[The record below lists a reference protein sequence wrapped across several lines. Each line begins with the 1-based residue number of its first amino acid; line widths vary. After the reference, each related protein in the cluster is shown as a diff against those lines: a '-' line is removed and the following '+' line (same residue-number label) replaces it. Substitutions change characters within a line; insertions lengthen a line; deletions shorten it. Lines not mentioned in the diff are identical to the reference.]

1 MGVHQLR
8 DGEHASL
15 FYDRPAE
22 LLESLIP
29 AVREALASGEQCIY
43 LADAPTAAH
52 VTSALGATVD
62 VSEARDRRALRLV
75 TQRDGFCPTGTF
87 RAGEMAAFLER
98 SIAEGLADGFPG
110 VVVAEDVAWV
120 LGPEA
125 RLEEVAAHEELVGSL
140 VAVHPV
146 SAICQYAAHVPPSVA
161 RMALGLHP
169 VVRIPL
175 TDETDV
181 GAVRE
186 RGRAIAESLGFA
198 PGDLTLM
205 WTVMSELARNLVE
218 RGLRGELIVRR
229 LEREHRL
236 GMCVTVRVE
245 QAGLTPTDLL
255 PVLPEVGPLMDEC
268 EVLSGADRGVSM
280 SITKWVRDHPS
291 AGEARLVLPS
301 WERETDAA
309 RGSAVRPLSP
319 RADTLAIPPPPP
331 PPITGAGGSQVQR
344 ESLDF
349 LENAPVALHSAA
361 EDGRILWANR
371 AELELLG
378 YTSEEYIG
386 RNIAEFHADAD
397 VIADILRRLSRNET
411 LHNYEA
417 RLRRKD
423 GSIRRVLITSNVFW
437 ENGKFV
443 HTRSFTRDFT
453 ERMADEEAW
462 RRDGQARLL
471 PNWQRDYAIFMLDG
485 DGHVL
490 SWGTGARLLKGYT
503 DEEILGRHFS
513 CFYTAEDRQAGTPER
528 ILRQAREEGRVEDE
542 GWRVRKDGRRF
553 WADVVVTAVPDKDGQ
568 VRRFIKITRDLTDR
582 MVAQEALRTANK
594 DLESRIAERTQE
606 LEVSLEEKER
616 LLAEVRKL
624 TVRDE
629 LTGLYNR
636 RGFLTLAAQH
646 LKFSRRT
653 KRGCWLIVVDVDD
666 FKQINDTFGHPEGD
680 QALVT
685 TAEILTRSFRESDIV
700 ARPGG
705 DEFAVLAVHTDDDS
719 AATITTRLDETLSQ
733 YNGQA
738 GRRYALAFSVGVV
751 RFDPTSPC
759 SIEELFARADE
770 ALYAQK
776 RRKARS

>member
-1 MGVHQLR
+1 MGVGQLR
-8 DGEHASL
+8 EGEHASL

-29 AVREALASGEQCIY
+29 AVREALASREQCIY
-43 LADAPTAAH
+43 LADELTAAH
-52 VTSALGATVD
+52 VTSALSATVD
-62 VSEARDRRALRLV
+62 VCEARDRGALRLV

-87 RAGEMAAFLER
+87 RTGEMAAFLER
-98 SIAEGLADGFPG
+98 SITDGLADGFPG

-125 RLEEVAAHEELVGSL
+125 RLEEVAAHEELVKSL
-140 VAVHPV
+140 VAGHPV
-146 SAICQYAAHVPPSVA
+146 TAICQYAAPHVPPSVA

-175 TDETDV
+175 TDATDV

-186 RGRAIAESLGFA
+186 RGRAIAEPLGFA

-205 WTVMSELARNLVE
+205 WTVISELARNVVE
-218 RGLRGELIVRR
+218 RGLRGELILRR

-255 PVLPEVGPLMDEC
+255 PVLPEVGPLLDEC
-268 EVLSGADRGVSM
+268 ETLSGADRGVIM

-291 AGEARLVLPS
+291 AREGRLALPS
-301 WERETDAA
+301 WKRETDVP
-309 RGSAVRPLSP
+309 RGSDVRPLSP
-319 RADTLAIPPPPP
+319 APYAD
-331 PPITGAGGSQVQR
+331 AGGQQLQR
-344 ESLDF
+344 EELVDF
-349 LENAPVALHSAA
+349 FDNAPVALHWVA

-378 YTSEEYIG
+378 YSSEEYIG

-397 VIADILRRLSRNET
+397 VIADILRRLSRHET
-411 LHNYEA
+411 VHNYEA
-417 RLRRKD
+417 RLLRRD
-423 GSIRRVLITSNVFW
+423 GSIRHVLITSNVFW

-443 HTRSFTRDFT
+443 HTRCFTRDIT
-453 ERMADEEAW
+453 ERKAAEEAL
-462 RRDGQARLL
+462 RRDEHRRVLAH
-471 PNWQRDYAIFMLDG
+471 WIRDYAIFMLDSN
-485 DGHVL
+485 GHVMT
-490 SWGTGARLLKGYT
+490 WNTGNRLLKGYT

-513 CFYTAEDRQAGTPER
+513 CFYTSEDRQAGVPER
-528 ILRQAREEGRVEDE
+528 ILRLAREQGRVEE
-542 GWRVRKDGRRF
+542 QGWRLRKDGTRF
-553 WADVVVTAVPDKDGQ
+553 WADVVVTAVPDKGGQ
-568 VRRFIKITRDLTDR
+568 VRGFVKITRDLTER
-582 MVAQEALRTANK
+582 MLAHRALRMANEG
-594 DLESRIAERTQE
+594 LESQVAERTQQ
-606 LEVSLEEKER
+606 LQASLEEKEQ
-616 LLAEVRKL
+616 LLAEVRNL
-624 TVRDE
+624 TLRDE

-636 RGFLTLAAQH
+636 RGFLTLATQH
-646 LKFSRRT
+646 LKFARRT
-653 KRGCWLIVVDVDD
+653 KQGCWLIVVDMDD

-685 TAEILTRSFRESDIV
+685 TAGILTRSFRESDIV

-705 DEFAVLAVHTDDDS
+705 DEFAVLAVHAEDDS
-719 AATITTRLDETLSQ
+719 GSTITKRLAETLSQ

-759 SIEELFARADE
+759 SIEELFTRADE

-776 RRKARS
+776 RRKAPPA

>member
-29 AVREALASGEQCIY
+29 AVREALARGEQCIY
-43 LADAPTAAH
+43 LADEPTAAH

-146 SAICQYAAHVPPSVA
+146 TAICQYAAHVPPSVA

-181 GAVRE
+181 GAGRE

-198 PGDLTLM
+198 PRDLTLM

-245 QAGLTPTDLL
+245 QVGLTPTDLL

-301 WERETDAA
+301 SKRETDAA
-309 RGSAVRPLSP
+309 RGSEVRP
-319 RADTLAIPPPPP
+319 
-331 PPITGAGGSQVQR
+331 QR
-344 ESLDF
+344 EELVDF
-349 LENAPVALHSAA
+349 FENAPVPMHWVA

-397 VIADILRRLSRNET
+397 VIPDILRRLSRSET

-417 RLRRKD
+417 RLRCKD
-423 GSIRRVLITSNVFW
+423 ASIRYVLITSDVFW

-443 HTRSFTRDFT
+443 HTRCFTRDIT
-453 ERMADEEAW
+453 ERKAAEEA
-462 RRDGQARLL
+462 RRQDEHVRLL
-471 PNWQRDYAIFMLDG
+471 ANWVRDYAIFMMDR
-485 DGHVL
+485 DGHVIT
-490 SWGTGARLLKGYT
+490 WNTGAKLLK
-503 DEEILGRHFS
+503 R
-513 CFYTAEDRQAGTPER
+513 
-528 ILRQAREEGRVEDE
+528 
-542 GWRVRKDGRRF
+542 
-553 WADVVVTAVPDKDGQ
+553 
-568 VRRFIKITRDLTDR
+568 
-582 MVAQEALRTANK
+582 
-594 DLESRIAERTQE
+594 
-606 LEVSLEEKER
+606 
-616 LLAEVRKL
+616 
-624 TVRDE
+624 
-629 LTGLYNR
+629 
-636 RGFLTLAAQH
+636 
-646 LKFSRRT
+646 
-653 KRGCWLIVVDVDD
+653 
-666 FKQINDTFGHPEGD
+666 
-680 QALVT
+680 
-685 TAEILTRSFRESDIV
+685 
-700 ARPGG
+700 
-705 DEFAVLAVHTDDDS
+705 
-719 AATITTRLDETLSQ
+719 
-733 YNGQA
+733 
-738 GRRYALAFSVGVV
+738 
-751 RFDPTSPC
+751 
-759 SIEELFARADE
+759 
-770 ALYAQK
+770 
-776 RRKARS
+776 

>member
-1 MGVHQLR
+1 MGIGQLR
-8 DGEHASL
+8 EGEHASL

-22 LLESLIP
+22 LLESLVP
-29 AVREALASGEQCIY
+29 AVRQALASGEQCIY
-43 LADAPTAAH
+43 LADEISAAH
-52 VTSALGATVD
+52 VASALGATVD
-62 VSEARDRRALRLV
+62 VREALDRRALRLV
-75 TQRDGFCPTGTF
+75 TQRVSFCPTGKF
-87 RAGEMAAFLER
+87 RTGEMAAFLER
-98 SIAEGLADGFPG
+98 SVTDGLADGFPG
-110 VVVAEDVAWV
+110 VVVAEDVAWA

-125 RLEEVAAHEELVGSL
+125 RLDEVAGHEELVESL

-146 SAICQYAAHVPPSVA
+146 TAICQYAAPHVPPSVA
-161 RMALGLHP
+161 HMALGLHP

-175 TDETDV
+175 TDATDV
-181 GAVRE
+181 VAVRQ
-186 RGRAIAESLGFA
+186 RGRAIAEPLGFA

-205 WTVMSELARNLVE
+205 WTVISELVRNVVE
-218 RGLRGELIVRR
+218 RGLRGELILRR

-245 QAGLTPTDLL
+245 EAGLTPTALL

-268 EVLSGADRGVSM
+268 EVLSGADRGVIM

-291 AGEARLVLPS
+291 AREAPLVVPS
-301 WERETDAA
+301 WKLETDAA
-309 RGSAVRPLSP
+309 RGSDVRP
-319 RADTLAIPPPPP
+319 
-331 PPITGAGGSQVQR
+331 QR
-344 ESLDF
+344 EELIDF
-349 LENAPVALHSAA
+349 FDNAPVPLHWLA

-386 RNIAEFHADAD
+386 RNTAEFHEDTDA
-397 VIADILRRLSRNET
+397 IADILRRLSRNET
-411 LHNYEA
+411 VDNYEA

-423 GSIRRVLITSNVFW
+423 GSIRHVLIMSNVFW

-443 HTRSFTRDFT
+443 HTRCFTRDIT
-453 ERMADEEAW
+453 ERKADEDAL
-462 RRDGQARLL
+462 RRDEHARLL
-471 PNWQRDYAIFMLDG
+471 DHWIRDYAIFMLDR
-485 DGHVL
+485 DGHVMT
-490 SWGTGARLLKGYT
+490 WNTGARLLKGYA

-528 ILRQAREEGRVEDE
+528 ILRLAREQGRVEDE
-542 GWRVRKDGRRF
+542 GWRVRKGGRRF
-553 WADVVVTAVPDKDGQ
+553 WADVVVTAVPDKGGQ
-568 VRRFIKITRDLTDR
+568 VRGFIKITRDLRDR
-582 MVAQEALRTANK
+582 MAAQEALRTANK
-594 DLESRIAERTQE
+594 DLESRIAERTQQ
-606 LEVSLEEKER
+606 LEVSLEEKDR

-636 RGFLTLAAQH
+636 RGFLTLATQH
-646 LKFSRRT
+646 LKFARRT

-719 AATITTRLDETLSQ
+719 ASTVTKRLTETLSQ

-738 GRRYALAFSVGVV
+738 GRRYTLAFSVGVV

-776 RRKARS
+776 RRRARL

>member
-1 MGVHQLR
+1 MGIGQLR
-8 DGEHASL
+8 EGEHASL

-22 LLESLIP
+22 LLESLVP
-29 AVREALASGEQCIY
+29 AVRQALASGEQCIY
-43 LADAPTAAH
+43 LADEITAAH
-52 VTSALGATVD
+52 VASALGPTVD
-62 VSEARDRRALRLV
+62 VREALDRRALRLV
-75 TQRDGFCPTGTF
+75 TQRVSFCPTGKF
-87 RAGEMAAFLER
+87 RTGEMAAFLER
-98 SIAEGLADGFPG
+98 SVTDGLADGFPG
-110 VVVAEDVAWV
+110 VVVAEDVAWA

-125 RLEEVAAHEELVGSL
+125 RLDEVAGHEELVESL

-146 SAICQYAAHVPPSVA
+146 TAICQYAAPHVPPSVA
-161 RMALGLHP
+161 HMVLGLHP

-175 TDETDV
+175 TDATDV
-181 GAVRE
+181 GAVRQ
-186 RGRAIAESLGFA
+186 RGRAIAEPLGFA

-205 WTVMSELARNLVE
+205 WTVISELVRNVVE
-218 RGLRGELIVRR
+218 RGLRGELILRR

-245 QAGLTPTDLL
+245 EAGLTPTALL

-268 EVLSGADRGVSM
+268 EVLSGADRGVIM
-280 SITKWVRDHPS
+280 SITKWVRDHHS
-291 AGEARLVLPS
+291 AREAPLVVPS
-301 WERETDAA
+301 WKRETDAA
-309 RGSAVRPLSP
+309 RGSDVRP
-319 RADTLAIPPPPP
+319 
-331 PPITGAGGSQVQR
+331 QR
-344 ESLDF
+344 EELIDF
-349 LENAPVALHSAA
+349 FDNAPVPLHWLA

-386 RNIAEFHADAD
+386 RNTAEFHEDADA
-397 VIADILRRLSRNET
+397 IADILRRLSRNET
-411 LHNYEA
+411 VDNYEA

-423 GSIRRVLITSNVFW
+423 GSIRHVLIMSNVFW

-443 HTRSFTRDFT
+443 HTRSFTRDIT
-453 ERMADEEAW
+453 DRKVDEDAL
-462 RRDGQARLL
+462 RRDEHTRLL
-471 PNWQRDYAIFMLDG
+471 DHWIRDYAIFMLDR
-485 DGHVL
+485 DGHVMT
-490 SWGTGARLLKGYT
+490 WNTGARLLKGYA

-528 ILRQAREEGRVEDE
+528 ILRLAREQGRVEDE
-542 GWRVRKDGRRF
+542 GWRVRKGGRRF
-553 WADVVVTAVPDKDGQ
+553 WADVVVTAVPDKGGQ
-568 VRRFIKITRDLTDR
+568 VRGFIKITRDLTDR
-582 MVAQEALRTANK
+582 MAAQEALRTANK
-594 DLESRIAERTQE
+594 DLESRIAERTQQ
-606 LEVSLEEKER
+606 LEVSLEEKDR

-636 RGFLTLAAQH
+636 RGFLTLATQH
-646 LKFSRRT
+646 LKFARRT

-719 AATITTRLDETLSQ
+719 ASTVTKRLTETLSQ

-738 GRRYALAFSVGVV
+738 GRRYTLAFSVGVV

-759 SIEELFARADE
+759 SIEELFRRADE

-776 RRKARS
+776 RRRARL

>member
-1 MGVHQLR
+1 MALGQLR
-8 DGEHASL
+8 EGEHASL

-29 AVREALASGEQCIY
+29 AVRQALASGEQCIY
-43 LADAPTAAH
+43 LADELTAAQ
-52 VTSALGATVD
+52 VASALSDTVD
-62 VSEARDRRALRLV
+62 VCEALDRRALHLV
-75 TQRDGFCPTGTF
+75 TQRGGFCPTGTF
-87 RAGEMAAFLER
+87 RAREMTAFLER
-98 SIAEGLADGFPG
+98 SITDGLADGFPG
-110 VVVAEDVAWV
+110 VVVAQDVAWA

-125 RLEEVAAHEELVGSL
+125 RLEEVAAHEELVRSL

-146 SAICQYAAHVPPSVA
+146 TAICQYAAPHVPPSVA
-161 RMALGLHP
+161 RMALGLHL

-175 TDETDV
+175 TDATDV

-186 RGRAIAESLGFA
+186 RSRAIAEPLGFA

-205 WTVMSELARNLVE
+205 WTVISELARNVVE
-218 RGLRGELIVRR
+218 RGRRGELILRR

-236 GMCVTVRVE
+236 GLRVTVRVE

-291 AGEARLVLPS
+291 AREARRALPS
-301 WERETDAA
+301 WKRETDVRSVSQSAA
-309 RGSAVRPLSP
+309 PH
-319 RADTLAIPPPPP
+319 ADTGDQQL
-331 PPITGAGGSQVQR
+331 QR
-344 ESLDF
+344 EELIDF
-349 LENAPVALHSAA
+349 FDNAPVPLHWVA

-378 YTSEEYIG
+378 YSSEEYIG
-386 RNIAEFHADAD
+386 RNIAEFHVDAD
-397 VIADILRRLSRNET
+397 VIADILRRLSRHET
-411 LHNYEA
+411 VHNYEA

-423 GSIRRVLITSNVFW
+423 ESIRHVLITSNVFW

-443 HTRSFTRDFT
+443 HTRCFTRDIT
-453 ERMADEEAW
+453 ERKEAEDALRLDEHS
-462 RRDGQARLL
+462 RLL
-471 PNWQRDYAIFMLDG
+471 AHWIRDYAIFMLDG
-485 DGHVL
+485 DGHVMT
-490 SWGTGARLLKGYT
+490 WNAGARLLKGYT
-503 DEEILGRHFS
+503 DDEILGRHFS
-513 CFYTAEDRQAGTPER
+513 RFYTAEDRQAGTPER
-528 ILRQAREEGRVEDE
+528 ILRLAREQGRVEEE
-542 GWRVRKDGRRF
+542 GWRLRKNGTRF
-553 WADVVVTAVPDKDGQ
+553 WADVVVTAVPDKGGQ

-582 MVAQEALRTANK
+582 MVAQEALHTANK
-594 DLESRIAERTQE
+594 DLESRIAERTQQ

-636 RGFLTLAAQH
+636 RGFLTLATQH
-646 LKFSRRT
+646 LKFARRT

-700 ARPGG
+700 SRLGG
-705 DEFAVLAVHTDDDS
+705 DEFTVLAVHADDDS
-719 AATITTRLDETLSQ
+719 AATITTRLTETLSQ
-733 YNGQA
+733 YNAQA

-759 SIEELFARADE
+759 SIEELFARADG

-776 RRKARS
+776 RRRARL

>member
-8 DGEHASL
+8 EGEHASL

-29 AVREALASGEQCIY
+29 AVREALSSGEQCIY
-43 LADAPTAAH
+43 LADEPTAAH
-52 VTSALGATVD
+52 VTSALGAAVD

-87 RAGEMAAFLER
+87 RAREMAAFLER

-146 SAICQYAAHVPPSVA
+146 SAICQYAAPHVPPSVA

-175 TDETDV
+175 TDATDV

-205 WTVMSELARNLVE
+205 WTVISELARNVVE
-218 RGLRGELIVRR
+218 RGLRGELIGRR

-236 GMCVTVRVE
+236 GLGVTVRVE

-291 AGEARLVLPS
+291 AREARLVVPS
-301 WERETDAA
+301 WKRETDAA
-309 RGSAVRPLSP
+309 RGSDVRPQQEEL
-319 RADTLAIPPPPP
+319 I
-331 PPITGAGGSQVQR
+331 
-344 ESLDF
+344 DF
-349 LENAPVALHSAA
+349 FDNAPVPLHWLA

-378 YTSEEYIG
+378 YSSEEYIG

-411 LHNYEA
+411 VHNYEA

-423 GSIRRVLITSNVFW
+423 GSIRYVLITSNVFW
-437 ENGKFV
+437 QNGKFV
-443 HTRSFTRDFT
+443 HTRCFTRDIT
-453 ERMADEEAW
+453 ERKADEDAL
-462 RRDGQARLL
+462 RRDEHTRLL
-471 PNWQRDYAIFMLDG
+471 DHWIRDYAIFMLDG
-485 DGHVL
+485 DGHVIT
-490 SWGTGARLLKGYT
+490 WNTGGRLLKGYA

-542 GWRVRKDGRRF
+542 GWRVRNDGRRF

-636 RGFLTLAAQH
+636 RGFLTLATQH
-646 LKFSRRT
+646 LKFARRT

-685 TAEILTRSFRESDIV
+685 TAEILIRSFRESDIV
-700 ARPGG
+700 ARLGG
-705 DEFAVLAVHTDDDS
+705 DEFTVLAVHADDDS
-719 AATITTRLDETLSQ
+719 ASKITKRVAETLSQ
-733 YNGQA
+733 YNAQA

-751 RFDPTSPC
+751 RFDPTRPC

-770 ALYAQK
+770 VLYAQK
-776 RRKARS
+776 LRKASS

>member
-1 MGVHQLR
+1 
-8 DGEHASL
+8 
-15 FYDRPAE
+15 
-22 LLESLIP
+22 
-29 AVREALASGEQCIY
+29 
-43 LADAPTAAH
+43 
-52 VTSALGATVD
+52 
-62 VSEARDRRALRLV
+62 
-75 TQRDGFCPTGTF
+75 
-87 RAGEMAAFLER
+87 
-98 SIAEGLADGFPG
+98 
-110 VVVAEDVAWV
+110 
-120 LGPEA
+120 
-125 RLEEVAAHEELVGSL
+125 
-140 VAVHPV
+140 
-146 SAICQYAAHVPPSVA
+146 
-161 RMALGLHP
+161 MALGLHP

-175 TDETDV
+175 TDATDV

-186 RGRAIAESLGFA
+186 RGRAIAEPLGFA

-205 WTVMSELARNLVE
+205 WTVISELVRNVVE
-218 RGLRGELIVRR
+218 RGLRGELILRR

-245 QAGLTPTDLL
+245 QAGLTPTALL

-268 EVLSGADRGVSM
+268 EVLSGADRGVIM

-291 AGEARLVLPS
+291 AREARLALPS
-301 WERETDAA
+301 WKRETDVP
-309 RGSAVRPLSP
+309 RGSDVRP
-319 RADTLAIPPPPP
+319 
-331 PPITGAGGSQVQR
+331 QR
-344 ESLDF
+344 EALSDF
-349 LENAPVALHSAA
+349 VDNAPVPLHWLA

-378 YTSEEYIG
+378 YSSEEYIG
-386 RNIAEFHADAD
+386 RNTAEFHEDADA
-397 VIADILRRLSRNET
+397 IADILRRLSRNET
-411 LHNYEA
+411 VNNYEA

-423 GSIRRVLITSNVFW
+423 GSIRHVLIMSNVFW
-437 ENGKFV
+437 ENEKFV
-443 HTRSFTRDFT
+443 HTRCFTRDIT
-453 ERMADEEAW
+453 ERKADEDAR
-462 RRDGQARLL
+462 RRDEHARLL
-471 PNWQRDYAIFMLDG
+471 DHWIRDYAIFMLDE
-485 DGHVL
+485 DGHVMT
-490 SWGTGARLLKGYT
+490 WNTGARLLKGYA

-528 ILRQAREEGRVEDE
+528 ILRLAREQGRVEDE

-582 MVAQEALRTANK
+582 MVAQEALRTANEG
-594 DLESRIAERTQE
+594 LESQIAERTQQ

-636 RGFLTLAAQH
+636 RGFLTLATQH
-646 LKFSRRT
+646 LKFARRT
-653 KRGCWLIVVDVDD
+653 KRGCWLIVVDMDD
-666 FKQINDTFGHPEGD
+666 FKRINDTFGHPEGD

-685 TAEILTRSFRESDIV
+685 TAEILTRSFRESDII
-700 ARPGG
+700 ARLGG
-705 DEFAVLAVHTDDDS
+705 DEFTVLAVHADDDS
-719 AATITTRLDETLSQ
+719 AATTTTRLAETLSQ
-733 YNGQA
+733 YNAQA

-776 RRKARS
+776 RRRARL